1 MKKAFFLAMSVFALA
16 TISSCKKEEEET
28 ITPTPTATTGSVTLE
43 MEHMFNDL
51 EFALGTE
58 YTTAAGEIVS
68 FNTTKY
74 YVSNIKFTKTDG
86 SVFTQ
91 SESYYLVDLSADG
104 SNLLTISDVPTGD
117 YTDITFT
124 IGVDSTRNVS
134 GAQSGALSVANGM
147 FWSWNSGYIFA
158 KLEGDCPQ
166 SSNGTFTYHLGGFTG
181 DNSALNTG
189 TFSFDPA
196 IMSVSPTATPQIHMS
211 VNIAQVFDNV
221 DSPLLVATSSNVQMP
236 GTTSHDIAVNFFSGI
251 EFEHVHN

>member
-1 MKKAFFLAMSVFALA
+1 MKKAFFLAMSIFALA
-16 TISSCKKEEEET
+16 TISSCKKDEEET
-28 ITPTPTATTGSVTLE
+28 ITPAPTATTGSVTLE

-58 YTTAAGEIVS
+58 YTTAAGENVT

-166 SSNGTFTYHLGGFTG
+166 SSNGTFTYHLGGFT
-181 DNSALNTG
+181 
-189 TFSFDPA
+189 
-196 IMSVSPTATPQIHMS
+196 
-211 VNIAQVFDNV
+211 
-221 DSPLLVATSSNVQMP
+221 
-236 GTTSHDIAVNFFSGI
+236 
-251 EFEHVHN
+251 

>member
-1 MKKAFFLAMSVFALA
+1 MKKAFFFAVSLCALA
-16 TISSCKKEEEET
+16 TISSCKKDEDDT
-28 ITPTPTATTGSVTLE
+28 TTPTPTVVTGNVTLE

-51 EFALGTE
+51 EFVLGTE
-58 YTTAAGEIVS
+58 YTTAAGENVT

-86 SVFTQ
+86 TVFTQ
-91 SESYYLVDLSADG
+91 PESYYLVDLSADG
-104 SNLLTISDVPTGD
+104 SNLLTITDVPTGD

-134 GAQSGALSVANGM
+134 GAQTGALSVANSM

-158 KLEGDCPQ
+158 KFEGDCPQ

-181 DNSALNTG
+181 SDSALNTG
-189 TFSFDPA
+189 TFAFDPA
-196 IMSVSPTATPQIHMS
+196 LLSVSPSSTPQIHMS
-211 VNIAQVFDNV
+211 VNLAMLFDNT
-221 DSPLLVATSSNVQMP
+221 DTPLSVASTSNVQMP
-236 GTTSHDIAVNFFSGI
+236 GATAHNIASNFFSGI

>member
-1 MKKAFFLAMSVFALA
+1 MNKAFFFAMSLFALA
-16 TISSCKKEEEET
+16 TISSCKKDEEET
-28 ITPTPTATTGSVTLE
+28 ITPTPSASTGSVTLE

-58 YTTAAGEIVS
+58 YTTAAGENVT

-91 SESYYLVDLSADG
+91 TDSYYLVDLSADG

-117 YTDITFT
+117 YTDVTFT

-134 GAQSGALSVANGM
+134 GAQTGALSVANNM
-147 FWSWNSGYIFA
+147 FWSWNSGYIMV

-166 SSNGTFTYHLGGFTG
+166 SSNGVFAYHLGGFYGT
-181 DNSALNTG
+181 NSTLNTG
-189 TFSFDPA
+189 TFAFSPA
-196 IMSVSPTATPQIHMS
+196 LLSVSPSATPQIHMS
-211 VNIAQVFDNV
+211 VNIANVFESTE
-221 DSPLLVATSSNVQMP
+221 SPTSVATSSNVTMP
-236 GTTSHDIAVNFFSGI
+236 GAMAHDIAHNFFHGI